1 MIARLAS
8 VVAKLQLEKQT
19 EMDSVQLE
27 EYRKR
32 MQARFQNREPPSSP
46 PQPIPMQAPPS
57 NPPHSQQG
65 HETDDERLARE
76 MQAQE
81 DARVRYAESDEEYA
95 RKLQAES
102 EPE

>member
-1 MIARLAS
+1 
-8 VVAKLQLEKQT
+8 
-19 EMDSVQLE
+19 MDSVQLE

-32 MQARFQNREPPSSP
+32 MQARYQSREPPHSP
-46 PQPIPMQAPPS
+46 PQPIPMQTAPS
-57 NPPHSQQG
+57 NPSPPQQG
-65 HETDDERLARE
+65 HEAEDERLARE